1 MPQPF
6 DTLIRGEFFTG
17 AMPEAVFWGRI
28 ALTIGLAGLGASF
41 LLALANVR
49 DRISLRRGSD
59 TPSQYRPPKW
69 GPLDRSLGEF
79 FGDPAHTAPLSPD
92 AAAEY
97 IIGRL
102 EATRDMTQSA
112 IRYFSY
118 APLLCGLMGTIFA
131 LRALLVVQGNTLQQI
146 QPHLAGVFAGT
157 LAGILGSLL
166 AAVGGLVLDWTSLS
180 TVNRVQDFIHRHILP
195 TLPERRIAVRI
206 EDAVLVLIAEKAQAV
221 ADSFRNSMQPVATQ
235 MEDIAERCGKSA
247 EAAATALSEA
257 ARAVREAGDL
267 ELASR
272 NFKSGAHMIDSSAE
286 QLSDATKQTAEVIL
300 RVGEIRQSL
309 TDLLGRIQETSEK
322 LSGASTRLAVEL
334 ASRMMELHAQGE
346 KLQASAGVLH
356 PAIQSLSAE
365 LVRRAGADSAHLEL
379 IRGHVETSSRT
390 FTTVTEILKGSSD
403 DLKTVP
409 TRIEAIGGS
418 IADGMRQGVATGM
431 DLVKDNIAKRLDNL
445 VAILERS
452 IGALS
457 KAISETKP
465 RVDGDSPIGSPEL
478 VTSIHEVV
486 VELRKTSGESRR
498 LADALQQVQSSH
510 SDNSAKKGDGFFR
523 RFFGDR

>member
-6 DTLIRGEFFTG
+6 DTLIRADFFTE

-28 ALTIGLAGLGASF
+28 ALTIGLAGLGASLF
-41 LLALANVR
+41 LALANLR
-49 DRISLRRGSD
+49 DRISLKRGND
-59 TPSQYRPPKW
+59 DPTNYRPSRW
-69 GPLDRSLGEF
+69 GPLDRSLREF
-79 FGDPAHTAPLSPD
+79 FADPVHTAPLSPD

-166 AAVGGLVLDWTSLS
+166 AAVGGLILDWTSLS
-180 TVNRVQDFIHRHILP
+180 TVNRAQDFIHRHILP

-206 EDAVLVLIAEKAQAV
+206 EDAVLAMIAEKAQAV
-221 ADSFRNSMQPVATQ
+221 AQSFSNSMQPVATQ
-235 MEDIAERCGKSA
+235 MEEIAERCGKSA
-247 EAAATALSEA
+247 EAATRALSEA
-257 ARAVREAGDL
+257 AGAVREAGDL
-267 ELASR
+267 QLASR
-272 NFKSGAHMIDSSAE
+272 NFKSGAHMIDSAAE

-309 TDLLGRIQETSEK
+309 TELLSRIRESAENLT
-322 LSGASTRLAVEL
+322 GTSTRLAVEL
-334 ASRMMELHAQGE
+334 ASRMVELHTQGE

-365 LVRRAGADSAHLEL
+365 LVRRAAADSAHLDV
-379 IRGHVETSSRT
+379 IRGHIETSSRT

-403 DLKTVP
+403 ELKTVP

-418 IADGMRQGVATGM
+418 IADGMRKGVATGM
-431 DLVKDNIAKRLDNL
+431 DVVADNIAKRLDTL

-457 KAISETKP
+457 KAISEVTA
-465 RVDGDSPIGSPEL
+465 GAQLNLL
-478 VTSIHEVV
+478 VPSRPT
-486 VELRKTSGESRR
+486 RKY
-498 LADALQQVQSSH
+498 LAGL
-510 SDNSAKKGDGFFR
+510 
-523 RFFGDR
+523 

>member
-6 DTLIRGEFFTG
+6 DTLIRGEFFIG

-59 TPSQYRPPKW
+59 NPTQYRPPRL

-180 TVNRVQDFIHRHILP
+180 TVNRAQDFIHRHILP

-206 EDAVLVLIAEKAQAV
+206 EDAVLALIAEKAQAV

-247 EAAATALSEA
+247 EAAAKALSEA

-272 NFKSGAHMIDSSAE
+272 NFKSGAHMIDSAAE

-309 TDLLGRIQETSEK
+309 TDLLGRIHETSEN

-346 KLQASAGVLH
+346 KLHASVSVLH

-379 IRGHVETSSRT
+379 IMGHVETSSRT
-390 FTTVTEILKGSSD
+390 LSTVTEILKGSSD

-431 DLVKDNIAKRLDNL
+431 DLVADNIAKRLDNL

-486 VELRKTSGESRR
+486 VELRKTSDESRR
-498 LADALQQVQSSH
+498 LADAIQQVQSNH